1 MNLYIYM
8 AYIYLCR
15 LILAALKCNDLI
27 RAGLQKCLPSSINGN
42 TEEINNDIY
51 PNEKTPYHYDLL
63 EKQKSLRH
71 YGLNQLNVTFFWTL
85 VMPVVKYVAHYIFLQ
100 KLPDFLLTNRFWPLV
115 YSIRTAKLDM
125 MENFGNF

>member
-1 MNLYIYM
+1 M
-8 AYIYLCR
+8 
-15 LILAALKCNDLI
+15 
-27 RAGLQKCLPSSINGN
+27 
-42 TEEINNDIY
+42 
-51 PNEKTPYHYDLL
+51 HYDLL

-71 YGLNQLNVTFFWTL
+71 YGLYQLNVTFFWTP

-115 YSIRTAKLDM
+115 YSIKTAKIDT